1 MMIPIPGWRGFDD
14 EPLDDAWNKW
24 GLGVVVPSLLA
35 LFGVSRMI
43 LRVAVLYGPRR
54 TSLTLTGWDAIA
66 FGAGWVG
73 VAIFLHAHYHWN
85 LSRSLRAYADLGKIF
100 GIILGMLAIGFVI
113 VRSVSLI

>member
-1 MMIPIPGWRGFDD
+1 MMIHIPGWWGFDD

-24 GLGVVVPSLLA
+24 GLGVVVPSLIA

-66 FGAGWVG
+66 FGASLIG
-73 VAIFLHAHYHWN
+73 VAIFMHAHYHWN
-85 LSRSLRAYADLGKIF
+85 LSRSLAAYADLGKVF
-100 GIILGMLAIGFVI
+100 GIILGVVAIGFVV
-113 VRSVSLI
+113 VRNISPI